1 MSTSLRERIVK
12 NTVITLQEIAD
23 PQVVLVTREPFDV
36 EKLAITQFPALLVN
50 FNTEL
55 RESVSMGEVAVGRR
69 TGTIVIDIRGFVR
82 GTEIDT
88 LRNTLIAA
96 VEDAL
101 DRDRYLGLKSA
112 GVLGSQITEITVVPR
127 LAPLGEIGLRYEITY
142 NYLRGSQA

>member
-23 PQVVLVTREPFDV
+23 PAVVLVTREPFDV

-55 RESVSMGEVAVGRR
+55 RESVSMGAVAQGRR
-69 TGTIVIDIRGFVR
+69 TGTIVLDIRGFVR

-88 LRNTLIAA
+88 LRNKLIAA

-101 DRDRYLGLKSA
+101 DLDRDLGLKSA

>member
-1 MSTSLRERIVK
+1 MSTSLRERIVE
-12 NTVITLQEIAD
+12 NTVITLREIAD
-23 PQVVLVTREPFDV
+23 PAVVLVTREPFDV

-55 RESVSMGEVAVGRR
+55 RESVSMGAVAQGRR

-88 LRNTLIAA
+88 LRNNLIAA

-101 DRDRYLGLKSA
+101 DLDRDLGLKSA

>member
-12 NTVITLQEIAD
+12 NTVITLTQILD
-23 PQVVLVTREPFDV
+23 PAVVLVTREPFDV

-55 RESVSMGEVAVGRR
+55 RQSVSMGGLNVGRR
-69 TGTIVIDIRGFVR
+69 TGTMVLDIRGFVR

-96 VEDAL
+96 IEDAL
-101 DRDRYLGLKSA
+101 DSDRYLGLQSE
-112 GVLGSQITEITVVPR
+112 GVLGSQITEVTVVSR
-127 LAPLGEIGLRYEITY
+127 LAPLGEISVRYEIAY
-142 NYLRGSQA
+142 NYVRGSQA